1 MSCSCSR
8 GGGEGRKLTLSYDRT
23 PPCSL
28 ADPTQCSQ
36 FFHEVRIEDLCPGRT
51 YYYRIPGGN
60 GTTPSDVLK
69 VTTALPPGDETSFSV
84 AILADMGYTNAKG
97 THERLVDA
105 VQDGVKWVWH
115 GGDICK

>member
-1 MSCSCSR
+1 VLR
-8 GGGEGRKLTLSYDRT
+8 GFPLLTDRYDRT

-36 FFHEVRIEDLCPGRT
+36 FFHEVTLEHLHPGKT

-60 GTTPSDVLK
+60 GTTASDVLS
-69 VTTALPPGDETSFSV
+69 TTAALGKGDSAEFSV
-84 AILADMGYTNAKG
+84 AVLADMGYTNAKG
-97 THERLVDA
+97 THEKLVDA

-115 GGDICK
+115 GGDICQ